1 MLKRI
6 FFFATWVSLAGEKRT
21 ARRGLGALAA
31 LVLLAACTNQD
42 EVPGR
47 PAPVR
52 EGSPAN
58 AEAAVKPADVSQT
71 EKKAPSISSSTTP
84 PIVPPTDQEPA
95 TEVSVATVPPLKQ
108 ETPTPAQPEQLPT
121 VKIGLLLPLSGRQ
134 AAIGKA
140 LLDAASMALFD
151 LGEPWLE
158 LMPRDTGGDPAM
170 AAAAA
175 TLLLDEGASLLLGP
189 LLSDSVA
196 AVAPLAL
203 ARGVNVIAFSSDDA
217 VARPGVYLLSF
228 TPQQEVM
235 RIVRH
240 ARGQDLERFAALV
253 PDNAYGRTVVA
264 ALKAALARFGGVL
277 LQIEYYPASGEGAE
291 KAVQRLAHFRERRMA
306 LTRRREELSTAG
318 GVAATRELRRL
329 EALET
334 LGHLDYQAI
343 LLPEGGQVLTRIAPL
358 LPYYDIN
365 MRSVKL
371 LGTGLWNDNSI
382 VREPVLHG
390 ATFAAPSP
398 QAFRRFARRF
408 KRFYGNGPPR
418 LASLAYD
425 AAAIA
430 AVLSRGPDNLG
441 FEASALTLAEGFD
454 GKDGLFRFRPDGRA
468 ERGLAVLEVT
478 PDGVRLVIDAPANF
492 DDLTN

>member
-1 MLKRI
+1 M
-6 FFFATWVSLAGEKRT
+6 
-21 ARRGLGALAA
+21 
-31 LVLLAACTNQD
+31 LLAACTNQD
-42 EVPGR
+42 EMPSR

-52 EGSPAN
+52 EGGPPK

-71 EKKAPSISSSTTP
+71 EKKAPSISSAPQMPRAAPIEQKLAAKVAVVVLP
-84 PIVPPTDQEPA
+84 PAKVEVPPP
-95 TEVSVATVPPLKQ
+95 V
-108 ETPTPAQPEQLPT
+108 QPERPPGI
-121 VKIGLLLPLSGRQ
+121 KIGLLLPLSGRQ

-140 LLDAASMALFD
+140 LLDAATMALFD
-151 LGEPWLE
+151 LAEPWLK
-158 LMPRDTGGDPAM
+158 LMPRDTAGDPAV

-175 TLLLDEGASLLLGP
+175 TALLDDGASLLLGP

-217 VARPGVYLLSF
+217 VARPGVFLLSF
-228 TPQQEVM
+228 TPQQEVI
-235 RIVRH
+235 RIIRH

-253 PDNAYGRTVVA
+253 PDSAYGRTVVA
-264 ALKAALARFGGVL
+264 ALKTALARFGGVL
-277 LQIEYYPASGEGAE
+277 LQIEYYPASGDGAD
-291 KAVQRLAHFRERRMA
+291 KAVQRLAHFRERRAA
-306 LTRRREELSTAG
+306 LTRRREELS
-318 GVAATRELRRL
+318 AAVSIEAARELRRL
-329 EALET
+329 EELET
-334 LGHLDYQAI
+334 LGQLDYQAI
-343 LLPEGGQVLTRIAPL
+343 LLPEGGQVLTRIASL

-371 LGTGLWNDNSI
+371 LGTGLWNDNAI

-390 ATFAAPSP
+390 GTFAAPPP
-398 QAFRRFARRF
+398 QAFRRFAQRF
-408 KRFYGNGPPR
+408 KRLYGDGPPR

-430 AVLSRGPDNLG
+430 AVLSRGPDQLG
-441 FEASALTLAEGFD
+441 FEASALTQAEGFD

-468 ERGLAVLEVT
+468 DRGLAVLEVT
-478 PDGVRLVIDAPANF
+478 ADGVRLVVDAPESF